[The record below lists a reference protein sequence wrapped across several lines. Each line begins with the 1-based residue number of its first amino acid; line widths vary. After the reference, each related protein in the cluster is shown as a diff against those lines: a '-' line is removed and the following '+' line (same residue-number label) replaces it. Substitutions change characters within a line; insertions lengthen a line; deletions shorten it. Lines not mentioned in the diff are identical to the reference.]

1 MSTPELDNPAQL
13 HKQFL
18 DRNPTAFARISELYL
33 VQLTVDLQ
41 RRFPSVDTY
50 YIENAVGDAFLDYY
64 RHPERF
70 NPALR
75 SLSGYLFMSAYGD
88 LLNTLEREKVPYSV
102 VELDDD
108 SLEYPIDVPDGKN
121 MELEIIEG
129 MSPVWQRI
137 RELFSD
143 PRDVLI
149 AEMILNDVRETSQYG
164 KVLGIAE
171 LPPTEVERQV
181 KRHKDRIKA
190 HMRRHLNPKEF
201 KDA

>member
-1 MSTPELDNPAQL
+1 MSTSELDNPSQL

-33 VQLTVDLQ
+33 LKVTVDLQ

-70 NPALR
+70 NPSLR

-88 LLNTLEREKVPYSV
+88 LLNSLGREKVPYAV

-108 SLEYPIDVPDGKN
+108 SLEYPVDLPDGKS

-129 MSPVWQRI
+129 MSAVWQRI

-149 AEMILNDVRETSQYG
+149 AEMILNHVRETSQYG

-171 LPPTEVERQV
+171 LPPTEVELQV

-190 HMRRHLNPKEF
+190 HMRRHLNPEEF
-201 KDA
+201 KDE